1 MKLRLRI
8 LVIAAALISAAAC
21 ASHHETPA
29 TPAAGPTPASD
40 ASAGAE
46 AKVHI
51 NYSHPGDF
59 LSSLIVTKYSGAE
72 NLKTIATS
80 DGAATIV
87 RLDGGIVVWQFAVE
101 KSMLSGVP
109 LIGPGERRY
118 SPAEVKYGDLPD
130 HFAESE
136 PDYGPPEPLEPDHY
150 YVFAA
155 TRGSGSVS
163 YEAVKVNG
171 DGSLEAYE
179 ADPRA
184 GSSFWLCC
192 NVAAD
197 FTITTPAAPATPVA
211 PAP

>member
-1 MKLRLRI
+1 MLTSLRKLA
-8 LVIAAALISAAAC
+8 IASALIVMAGC

-29 TPAAGPTPASD
+29 TPAAGATPASD

-72 NLKTIATS
+72 TLKTLAT
-80 DGAATIV
+80 GGGTATIV

-101 KSMLSGVP
+101 KSMLTGVP
-109 LIGPGERRY
+109 LIGPAEQRY
-118 SPAEVKYGDLPD
+118 SPTEVKYGDLPD
-130 HFAESE
+130 HFTESM
-136 PDYGPPEPLEPDHY
+136 PDYGPPEPLEPEHY

-192 NVAAD
+192 NVADD
-197 FTITTPAAPATPVA
+197 FTITA
-211 PAP
+211 PAPAPAAGP

>member
-1 MKLRLRI
+1 MLTSLRKL
-8 LVIAAALISAAAC
+8 AFASALIVVTGC
-21 ASHHETPA
+21 ASHHEPPA
-29 TPAAGPTPASD
+29 TPTAGATPPSD
-40 ASAGAE
+40 ASSGAE

-51 NYSHPGDF
+51 NYSRPGDF

-72 NLKTIATS
+72 TLKTVATR

-101 KSMLSGVP
+101 KSMLTGVP
-109 LIGPGERRY
+109 LIGPAEQRY
-118 SPAEVKYGDLPD
+118 SPTEVKYGDLPD
-130 HFAESE
+130 HFVESM
-136 PDYGPPEPLEPDHY
+136 PDFGPPEPLEPQHY

-192 NVAAD
+192 NVADD
-197 FTITTPAAPATPVA
+197 FTISA
-211 PAP
+211 PAPAPAARP

>member
-1 MKLRLRI
+1 MKRRLRI
-8 LVIAAALISAAAC
+8 VVIAALVSAAAC

-29 TPAAGPTPASD
+29 PPAAGPAPASD

-72 NLKTIATS
+72 NLKSIPSADGPATIA
-80 DGAATIV
+80 
-87 RLDGGIVVWQFAVE
+87 RLEGGILVWQFAVE
-101 KSMLSGVP
+101 KGMLSGVP

-118 SPAEVKYGDLPD
+118 SPTEVKYGDLPD
-130 HFAESE
+130 HFTESI
-136 PDYGPPEPLEPDHY
+136 PNFGPPEPLEPDHY

-155 TRGSGSVS
+155 TRGSGSTS

-171 DGSLEAYE
+171 DGSLEAYQ

-192 NVAAD
+192 NVADD
-197 FTITTPAAPATPVA
+197 FTITTPTA
-211 PAP
+211 PAPGS